1 MNCQK
6 SECPFHVKERE
17 ICGLLDSEARVPD
30 PGRGKQSPNSL
41 VVESLDI
48 GRALADR
55 GRVSFRAQGTCMYP
69 CVRQGDTLHIESR
82 TIEEVM
88 VGDIAV
94 VRRNGLLFGHRTIAK
109 GSDAF
114 GAYIVTRPDR
124 SKKGND
130 GPTYADNIL
139 GIIAKIDRS
148 GSGVSLEPKLLKGYA
163 KMLVSLWEWWNWDAR
178 QLLIQRFEVIQRKPL
193 YTFIASLYLQ
203 ARYRNPLYEVQLP
216 LKPMSAY
223 DLYRRFPPD
232 QFDVTMPLQK
242 GMPVKEWTL
251 TISLE
256 GQRTPVASLTLTHRP
271 EHCPKGDGWHSANSW
286 VRTRYRGAG
295 FEEKLV
301 REAGKILA
309 RSSAALKY
317 SKA

>member
-1 MNCQK
+1 MEK
-6 SECPFHVKERE
+6 E
-17 ICGLLDSEARVPD
+17 ICGLSDSGAGAPD
-30 PGRGKQSPNSL
+30 PRMGKQSPNSL

-124 SKKGND
+124 SQQGSD

-139 GIIAKIDRS
+139 GIIARIDRS
-148 GSGVSLEPKLLKGYA
+148 GSDVSLEPKLLKGYT
-163 KMLVSLWEWWNWDAR
+163 KIRVSLWEWWNWEAR
-178 QLLIQRFEVIQRKPL
+178 QLLIQQVEVIQRKPL
-193 YTFIASLYLQ
+193 YTLIASRYLQ
-203 ARYRNPLYEVQLP
+203 ARYRNPRYEVQLP

-223 DLYRRFPPD
+223 DLYRRVPPD

-256 GQRTPVASLTLTHRP
+256 GQKTPVASLTLTHRP
-271 EHCPKGDGWHSANSW
+271 EHCPKGDGWHSENSW
-286 VRTRYRGAG
+286 VRIRYRGAG
-295 FEEKLV
+295 FEERLM

-309 RSSAALKY
+309 RSRAVLQC
-317 SKA
+317 SKV